1 MARRDYFY
9 DPEAPKPNSIRPAAA
24 VALFDSG
31 GNILLLRRKDNDK
44 WTMPGGTL
52 DFGESL
58 TSCAIREVREETGL
72 QIRITGLIGTYSDP
86 NILIAYSDGEV
97 RQEFT
102 FVYAAEIESGELKID
117 DESKEAAWVPAFIG
131 SRAATGR
138 IATVQAEG
146 RHGVSEGAA
155 DVFEVTPS
163 SFRSN
168 SEADSRCTEKG
179 GSRLGTLRNLN
190 SRQGGDTSISARSK
204 RRVGTTSSPSGLFHL
219 NNCELRFPGAKS
231 RCLEARQRYLFKGI
245 HVFSSGHRFP
255 PWVVSGRIT
264 STHTKGVAR
273 GNYFECNI
281 RRSSRFDCEC
291 RAK

>member
-117 DESKEAAWVPAFIG
+117 DESKEAAWVPLSSAVELPLAE
-131 SRAATGR
+131 SQRL
-138 IATVQAEG
+138 QAEG
-146 RHGVSEGAA
+146 RYGVSEGAA

-163 SFRSN
+163 SFRCN
-168 SEADSRCTEKG
+168 SEADSRCTEKEAL
-179 GSRLGTLRNLN
+179 GSAPFE
-190 SRQGGDTSISARSK
+190 TSILYKYDQSCPWQYLDFGEVKNAGRAQHPNIRTYS
-204 RRVGTTSSPSGLFHL
+204 RRV
-219 NNCELRFPGAKS
+219 N
-231 RCLEARQRYLFKGI
+231 RC
-245 HVFSSGHRFP
+245 P
-255 PWVVSGRIT
+255 
-264 STHTKGVAR
+264 
-273 GNYFECNI
+273 
-281 RRSSRFDCEC
+281 
-291 RAK
+291 